1 MKTFLRAVLTGAL
14 GFILL
19 IILMVGVYQILY
31 AGKIFPGVSV
41 AGVDVGSLRP
51 AEAAKV
57 LGERITYPQTGSLSL
72 AYADHSWQVTPAQVG
87 LFLDLDKS
95 SQNAYAVGR
104 NGHLLTSLAEQFGA
118 AYYGHP
124 ASLAII
130 FDQRMA
136 FDYLT
141 GLAKQI
147 DVPASDAGVFIQGT
161 QVIVNSAVTGVHL
174 DREASLQTLAGKLNA
189 MSDGEVPL
197 TVQDVKPLVM
207 DVGRQADLARTL
219 LAEPFKLTLPSGQ
232 PDGQQSF
239 TIQPAELAVML
250 AFGVN
255 NSNGNSDYALALD
268 PLKLTLYFTQLA
280 GQLKLSPVNTR
291 FTFDDSTRQLE
302 VIQPAV
308 IGRELDMAKSIQ
320 AVQEKVALGEHSAEL
335 AFDFTKPAVTDDM
348 TGEELG
354 ITGLMEAQTSYFRG
368 SSSARIQ
375 NIKTAAAQ
383 FHGLLIAPGET
394 FSMASQLG
402 NISLDN
408 GYAEALIIVG
418 DKTIKGV
425 GGGVCQVSSTL
436 FRTAFFAGLPI
447 AERHPH
453 AYRVGY
459 YEQTAGG
466 HSASLAGLD
475 ATVYV
480 PLVDFKFTND
490 TPNWILMETYTSP
503 SYGTLTWKFYSKGD
517 GRSVQWSTTGPQN
530 IVQPPDDLYRENPDL
545 PQGEINHVEYRAE
558 GADVTVNREVYR
570 NGDLYFKDSFFTHYQ
585 PWQAVFEYGPGTELP
600 TPTPSP

>member
-1 MKTFLRAVLTGAL
+1 MKSSQKSVIL
-14 GFILL
+14 GFIAFFGIISLTLL
-19 IILMVGVYQILY
+19 LFQIFF
-31 AGKIFPGVSV
+31 AGRIFPGVSIS
-41 AGVDVGSLRP
+41 GIDVGGLSP
-51 AEAAKV
+51 SQAAMKI
-57 LGERITYPQTGSLSL
+57 GKTINYPQIGALTFT
-72 AYADHSWQVTPAQVG
+72 YQNKSWQVTPAQVG

-104 NGHLLTSLAEQFGA
+104 NGQLLTSLAEQFGA

-147 DVPASDAGVFIQGT
+147 DVPASDAGVSIQGT

-174 DREASLQTLAGKLNA
+174 DREASLQTLAGKLNT

-280 GQLKLSPVNTR
+280 GQLKLTPVNTR

-308 IGRELDMAKSIQ
+308 IGRELDMAQSIQ

-394 FSMASQLG
+394 FSMSSQLG

-480 PLVDFKFTND
+480 PLVDFKYTND